1 MTTERYDVAVIGGGP
16 AGLAAALWL
25 ARYQH
30 AVVVIDSGDPRNW
43 ETRGINGYLGHQ
55 GIRSPE
61 LRAIGREECSKYG
74 VVFVNGIVDR
84 ALNETGELFSVA
96 VRDGGAIEARRILL
110 AIGIKDVWPDIPGLD
125 RCYGETIH
133 VCADCDGYETKDKK
147 TVVVGKGRK
156 AVGMALA
163 LTTWTREIVICTNGE
178 KPEIDEDLLDM
189 LKPLNI
195 PVLDAPIKCVVSK
208 STEII
213 GIDLAGGMSLDCE
226 RLYFAIGQ
234 YPADDLGAQLGCKRD
249 EMGRLVIDDRNHTSV
264 LNVFAAGD
272 IAPGPQV
279 AIVAA
284 ASGAVAAMAIHSSLV
299 PDTRKLPN
307 APAAK
312 KATNGSTKKAPNGST
327 AKKPSNGSPAKR

>member
-1 MTTERYDVAVIGGGP
+1 MTAERYDVAVIGGGP

-25 ARYQH
+25 ARYLH
-30 AVVVIDSGDPRNW
+30 TVVVIDSGDPRNW

-61 LRAIGREECSKYG
+61 LRALGRKECAQFG
-74 VVFVNGIVDR
+74 VAFVDGVVDR
-84 ALNETGELFSVA
+84 AMNETGELFA
-96 VRDGGAIEARRILL
+96 VHLRDGACIEARRILL

-125 RCYGETIH
+125 RCYGETVH
-133 VCADCDGYETKDKK
+133 VCPDCDGYETRDKK

-178 KPEIDEDLLDM
+178 KPDIDQPLLDL

-195 PVLDAPIKCVVSK
+195 PVLDAKIRCVISK

-213 GIDLAGGMSLDCE
+213 GIDLEGGMALDCE

-249 EMGRLVIDDRNHTSV
+249 EMGGLVIDDRNRTSV

-272 IAPGPQV
+272 IAPGPQL
-279 AIVAA
+279 AIAA
-284 ASGAVAAMAIHSSLV
+284 AAGGAIAAMAIHASLV
-299 PDTRKLPN
+299 PEARRLPD
-307 APAAK
+307 ASPVK
-312 KATNGSTKKAPNGST
+312 KA
-327 AKKPSNGSPAKR
+327 SNGSPAKKTPNGSPAKR

>member
-1 MTTERYDVAVIGGGP
+1 MTAERYDVAVIGGGP

-25 ARYQH
+25 ARYLH
-30 AVVVIDSGDPRNW
+30 TVVVVDSGDPRNW

-55 GIRSPE
+55 GIRSPD
-61 LRAIGREECSKYG
+61 LRAIGREECAKFG
-74 VVFVNGIVDR
+74 VAFVNGIVDR
-84 ALNETGELFSVA
+84 AMNETGELFA
-96 VRDGGAIEARRILL
+96 VHLRDGGSIEARRILL

-125 RCYGETIH
+125 RCYGETVH
-133 VCADCDGYETKDKK
+133 VCPDCDGYETRDKK

-156 AVGMALA
+156 AVAMALA

-178 KPEIDEDLLDM
+178 KPEIDQDLLDQ

-195 PVLDAPIKCVVSK
+195 PVLDAPIKCVISK

-213 GIDLAGGMSLDCE
+213 GIDLAGGMALDCE

-249 EMGRLVIDDRNHTSV
+249 DMGRLVIDDRNHTSV
-264 LNVFAAGD
+264 PNVFAAGD

-284 ASGAVAAMAIHSSLV
+284 ASGAIAAMAIHSSLV
-299 PDTRKLPN
+299 PETRKLPN
-307 APAAK
+307 G
-312 KATNGSTKKAPNGST
+312 TT
-327 AKKPSNGSPAKR
+327 AKKSSNGSAAKNASGGSPAKR

>member
-1 MTTERYDVAVIGGGP
+1 MTAERYVDRMTAERYDVAVIGGGP

-25 ARYQH
+25 ARYLH
-30 AVVVIDSGDPRNW
+30 TVVVIDSGDPRNW

-61 LRAIGREECSKYG
+61 LRAIGRAECESFG
-74 VVFVNGIVDR
+74 VSFVDGLVDT
-84 ALNETGELFSVA
+84 ALNETGDLFA
-96 VRDGGAIEARRILL
+96 VHLRDGSEINARRILL

-125 RCYGETIH
+125 RCYGDTVH
-133 VCADCDGYETKDKK
+133 VCPDCDGYETRDRK
-147 TVVVGKGRK
+147 TVVIGKGRK

-163 LTTWTREIVICTNGE
+163 LTTWTRAIVICTDGE
-178 KPEIDEDLLDM
+178 KPDMDQELLNQ
-189 LKPLNI
+189 LKVLNI
-195 PVLDAPIKCVVSK
+195 PVLDAPIECVRSHA
-208 STEII
+208 SEIKAI
-213 GIDLAGGMSLDCE
+213 ELRGGMELDCE

-272 IAPGPQV
+272 IAPGPQL
-279 AIVAA
+279 AIGAA

-299 PDTRKLPN
+299 PETRKLPD
-307 APAAK
+307 
-312 KATNGSTKKAPNGST
+312 T
-327 AKKPSNGSPAKR
+327 SPAKRPAESTKRSVESAASR